1 MWSKFLRIQQ
11 NLFGEDREQMIT
23 TYRKMATLAVAIGQ
37 PGTSSKYLKIAHKL
51 LEKYQNSGDNKVEKT
66 EE

>member
-37 PGTSSKYLKIAHKL
+37 PGTSSKYLEIAHKL
-51 LEKYQNSGDNKVEKT
+51 LEKYQNSGDTKVEKT

>member
-23 TYRKMATLAVAIGQ
+23 TYRKMATLAVAIG
-37 PGTSSKYLKIAHKL
+37 
-51 LEKYQNSGDNKVEKT
+51 
-66 EE
+66 